1 MASDLGPA
9 RGIFNGC
16 LISVGMV
23 ATGVVAYLF
32 YF

>member
-1 MASDLGPA
+1 MSNDLDPA

-23 ATGVVAYLF
+23 ATGVAAYLF